1 MQDFRCPHC
10 KKKIDLAKITKKQ
23 ADLLVSE
30 RIKEFKEKQKNSQK
44 KELETARYYAAKE
57 AKKELQDKHKKD
69 EIEKNEKIK
78 KLEEDKKKKDKE
90 IKTIKEKAE
99 TRAAEKA
106 TAIANANAEKKIKQD
121 REKLA
126 IEKAQMKLKME
137 RMKKDLDKAH
147 SRADQGLTADQG
159 AATSTVLG
167 NVLKEIFS
175 ETDDEIIPYG
185 TGEKGADWLQ
195 KVKKDGLEIGRILYE
210 SKETENFAQ
219 KWYGKLQEDM
229 DDANADVGI
238 IFTTAV
244 PREFDRKKGFIE
256 RGNQFVCNR
265 DFDKLKMLA
274 VFQRK
279 MLDLLNLINKDK
291 NQDNKKSALEFLNS
305 PEMQNLLGLLQN
317 KVFDY
322 EAIVGKQEKL
332 TRDMK
337 QNYLGVDGIID
348 QFFKLTAEFGLKKK
362 DKK

>member
-1 MQDFRCPHC
+1 MRTSQDFLLITKKIVNYINWKMQKVKCPHC
-10 KKKIDLAKITKKQ
+10 KKDIELSDVAKEQAKHIAAQEVKQLKAQNQAALKQ
-23 ADLLVSE
+23 AE
-30 RIKEFKEKQKNSQK
+30 KNFK
-44 KELETARYYAAKE
+44 
-57 AKKELQDKHKKD
+57 DKHKKD
-69 EIEKNEKIK
+69 EIKKNEKIK
-78 KLEEDKKKKDKE
+78 KLEEDQKKRDKE
-90 IKTIKEKAE
+90 IKLIKEKAE
-99 TRAAEKA
+99 TRAIEKA

-167 NVLKEIFS
+167 NVLKEIFAD
-175 ETDDEIIPYG
+175 TDDEIIPYG
-185 TGEKGADWLQ
+185 TGVPGADWLQ
-195 KVKKDGLEIGRILYE
+195 RVKKDGLEIGRILYE

-219 KWYGKLQEDM
+219 KWYGKLQDDM
-229 DDANADVGI
+229 DEANADVGI

-244 PREFDRKKGFIE
+244 PREFNRKKGFIE

-291 NQDNKKSALEFLNS
+291 NQDNKKSDLEFLNS
-305 PEMQNLLGLLQN
+305 P
-317 KVFDY
+317 
-322 EAIVGKQEKL
+322 
-332 TRDMK
+332 
-337 QNYLGVDGIID
+337 
-348 QFFKLTAEFGLKKK
+348 
-362 DKK
+362 

>member
-1 MQDFRCPHC
+1 MENFYCPHC
-10 KKKIDLAKITKKQ
+10 KKKIELGEVTKKQ
-23 ADLLVSE
+23 AEHLAAQKFQKFKDFQKDSHKKDIE
-30 RIKEFKEKQKNSQK
+30 KAKEDGAKKAIKEE
-44 KELETARYYAAKE
+44 
-57 AKKELQDKHKKD
+57 QDKHKK
-69 EIEKNEKIK
+69 KIK
-78 KLEEDKKKKDKE
+78 QFEDDKKKQDKE
-90 IKTIKEKAE
+90 IKLIKEKSEA
-99 TRAAEKA
+99 RGMEKA
-106 TAIANANAEKKIKQD
+106 TAIANANAEKKFRKD
-121 REKLA
+121 KEKSDV
-126 IEKAQMKLKME
+126 EKAQMRMKME

-167 NVLKEIFS
+167 QVLKEIFAD
-175 ETDDEIIPYG
+175 TDDEIIPYG
-185 TGEKGADWLQ
+185 TGESGADWLQ

-291 NQDNKKSALEFLNS
+291 SQDNKKSALEFFNS